1 MKTVLFFHTSRRQS
15 WQKEKDGAYR
25 FAHTRGWRIQIV
37 EPTQGKPQVKELI
50 DLWNPIGCIV
60 ECSGEASDYFDYADF
75 ARLPA
80 VFLGRDPRTL
90 PKGASFINP
99 SPKGPGAI
107 AAKELLKAGLR
118 SFAFIAMSGDQF
130 WSRDREAEFRQ
141 ILRLHGMDCAVFGRT
156 ASFKNEKSRV
166 RAFNAFLESLPKPCG
181 ILAENDYAAVYVLD
195 LAGKL
200 GIPVPSRLSVI
211 GIDNDPLLC
220 ANARPV
226 LSSVYL
232 DFEQA
237 GYRAC
242 EILAQLVDNPSSG
255 PIRETYGALGLIHRG
270 STPCGSGTPPRV
282 EAMLGFIRRHA
293 CDGISAA
300 DVARQI
306 CGSRRLAQMDFLRAT
321 GRTIKDEINRLR
333 FEQVELLLL
342 RPSQQLDA
350 IAGLCGWKSSNAL
363 RSAFLKR
370 YGMSMRQ
377 WRKTHR

>member
-1 MKTVLFFHTSRRQS
+1 MNTVLFFHTSRRQS
-15 WQKEKDGAYR
+15 WQKEKDGAFR

-37 EPTQGKPQVKELI
+37 EPTQAKPQVKELI

-60 ECSGEASDYFDYADF
+60 ECSGEASDYFNPRDF
-75 ARLPA
+75 SSIPT
-80 VFLGRDPRTL
+80 VFLGCDPRAL
-90 PKGASFINP
+90 PKWASFINP
-99 SPKGPGAI
+99 SSKGPGAI
-107 AAKELLKAGLR
+107 AAKELLKAGLQN
-118 SFAFIAMSGDQF
+118 FAFIAMGGDHF

-141 ILRLHGMDCAVFGRT
+141 ILKLHGMECSVFGRKV
-156 ASFKNEKSRV
+156 SFKTEKSRV
-166 RAFNAFLESLPKPCG
+166 RAFNTFLKSLPKPCG
-181 ILAENDYAAVYVLD
+181 ILAENDYAAVYALD

-200 GIPVPSRLSVI
+200 GIPVPSQLSVI

-242 EILAQLVDNPSSG
+242 EILAQLVDNPNAG
-255 PIRETYGALGLIHRG
+255 PIRETYSALGLIHRG
-270 STPCGSGTPPRV
+270 STPSGSGTPPRV
-282 EAMLGFIRRHA
+282 ETMLSFIRQHA

-306 CGSRRLAQMDFLRAT
+306 NVSRRLAQMDFLKAT
-321 GRTIKDEINRLR
+321 GRTIKDEINRVR
-333 FEQVELLLL
+333 FDRVEILLSC
-342 RPSQQLDA
+342 PSQQLDA
-350 IAGLCGWKSSNAL
+350 IAGLCGWKSSNSL

-377 WRKTHR
+377 WRGR